1 MICRDNSW
9 SFGLALE
16 LWQYQ
21 KIQGENFVIDAPKK
35 RRKSLSPKLKTWPS
49 KGHEQRHKS
58 NRRQGCPC
66 SERPLAKLQPAPFFV
81 SHSAKLQL
89 VLFWSLSEAA
99 GNASTSTV
107 LKAVGCW
114 SFSAWSFSKCLSG
127 ICYVTKAKTRKN
139 FTSNENRD
147 QLHRHR
153 ITAQDWRKKIF
164 LTKSFMIKL
173 EQ

>member
-107 LKAVGCW
+107 LKAVDHFQLGVFPNACPGFVMSPKPKPEIILRQMRIVISFTGIALPPKIDVKKYFWLKVLW
-114 SFSAWSFSKCLSG
+114 S
-127 ICYVTKAKTRKN
+127 N
-139 FTSNENRD
+139 
-147 QLHRHR
+147 
-153 ITAQDWRKKIF
+153 
-164 LTKSFMIKL
+164 
-173 EQ
+173 